1 MARAQFHNLDAK
13 EGFGGVPGVLYGAK
27 EQEIP
32 ESSGF
37 GSRARDRLRCPQRI
51 RNGEEE
57 QELRGRLSVKEK
69 RGPVRHPNKERGEK
83 ARLRALG
90 RKLGRAELGGK
101 GEPGGLGGM
110 RVCLF
115 FYFFFS
121 VFFFLFLLC
130 FLKSF

>member
-1 MARAQFHNLDAK
+1 MGCL
-13 EGFGGVPGVLYGAK
+13 GVLYGAK

-37 GSRARDRLRCPQRI
+37 GSQARDQLRCPRRI

-57 QELRGRLSVKEK
+57 HELWGRLSVKEK
-69 RGPVRHPNKERGEK
+69 RGPVHHPNKERGEK

-101 GEPGGLGGM
+101 GEPGGLGGL
-110 RVCLF
+110 RGGSGWVCLF
-115 FYFFFS
+115 FFL
-121 VFFFLFLLC
+121 FFLF
-130 FLKSF
+130 SFSYFSFVF